1 LEERKKVCKFASRNI
16 NNCTMAEK
24 EYPKYEEESGM
35 AKEPVAAVA
44 YQREMISDIEDN
56 IPIAGPDSWDKAMAD
71 IEQSERDFAEGKY
84 SSWNEVRNMMA
95 DRINNYA
102 N

>member
-1 LEERKKVCKFASRNI
+1 
-16 NNCTMAEK
+16 MAEK

-56 IPIAGPDSWDKAMAD
+56 IPIAGPDSWEKAMAD

-84 SSWNEVRNMMA
+84 L
-95 DRINNYA
+95 NNLPCKTEISLSILSLLSI
-102 N
+102 